1 MEVWRHATL
10 KFFIEMEPKYSILRS
25 ATRYCL
31 QLESKRV
38 CKYPPPPLPQTNVT
52 AISYQG
58 QWVPLESSTLKSEM
72 NILGWIG
79 QPRVFCTILG
89 SVRSLAPYHSKELA
103 L

>member
-38 CKYPPPPLPQTNVT
+38 CKYPPPLYPKL
-52 AISYQG
+52 
-58 QWVPLESSTLKSEM
+58 M
-72 NILGWIG
+72 
-79 QPRVFCTILG
+79 
-89 SVRSLAPYHSKELA
+89 
-103 L
+103 